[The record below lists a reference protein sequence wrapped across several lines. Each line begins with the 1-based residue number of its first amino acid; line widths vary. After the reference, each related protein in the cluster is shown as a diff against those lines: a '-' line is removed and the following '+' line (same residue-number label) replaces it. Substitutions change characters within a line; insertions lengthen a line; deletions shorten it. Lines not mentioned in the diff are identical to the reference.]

1 MSIGIIDYG
10 VGNLGSVKRAIE
22 LAGGKTSF
30 IKNPEDA
37 EDHKSLIL
45 PGVGNYTECY
55 NKLKQNQWVEFFNKS
70 FDSNRWS
77 LLGICVGMQ
86 LLMELGYEGASE
98 EHPTPGLG
106 LIKGVVKNLSDQG
119 CNNRLPHV
127 GWNSIDISKKGQS
140 PCIFDGISNKTD
152 FYFVH
157 SFGVIVDD
165 ISMISAT
172 VNYGIDIVASVANQ
186 NIFGTQFH
194 PEKSSKAGLA
204 LYKNFINIS

>member
-22 LAGGKTSF
+22 LAGGETSL
-30 IKNPEDA
+30 IKNPLDA
-37 EDHKSLIL
+37 EKYGSLIL

-55 NKLKQNQWVEFFNKS
+55 NKLKQNNWVEFFKKT
-70 FDSNRWS
+70 FDSNRWP
-77 LLGICVGMQ
+77 LLGICVGMH
-86 LLMELGYEGASE
+86 LLMDKGYEGASAE
-98 EHPTPGLG
+98 NPTPGLG
-106 LIKGVVKNLSDQG
+106 LIKGVVTNLSDQG
-119 CNNRLPHV
+119 CNKRLPHV
-127 GWNSIDISKKGQS
+127 GWNSINISSNGEVPS
-140 PCIFDGISNKTD
+140 IFTGIYNNTD

-157 SFGVIVDD
+157 SYGVVVEKA
-165 ISMISAT
+165 SMISAS
-172 VNYGIDIVASVANQ
+172 VDYGIDIVASVSNK